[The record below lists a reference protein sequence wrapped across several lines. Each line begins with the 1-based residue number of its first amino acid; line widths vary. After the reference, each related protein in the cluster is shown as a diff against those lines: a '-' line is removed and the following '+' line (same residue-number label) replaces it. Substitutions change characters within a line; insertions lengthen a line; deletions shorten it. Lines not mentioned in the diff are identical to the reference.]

1 MSTLKEKNQNHIF
14 TITTELDPPKSA
26 SSAITE
32 EQAQKVAPY
41 VDAVNIADCPM
52 AKMRMSPIA
61 LSCIIQQK
69 YQVESI
75 FPSDLPRQK
84 CHRPPGGTSR
94 SSGAWRA

>member
-26 SSAITE
+26 SSALTE

-69 YQVESI
+69 YQVES
-75 FPSDLPRQK
+75 
-84 CHRPPGGTSR
+84 
-94 SSGAWRA
+94 SSI

>member
-26 SSAITE
+26 SSAVTE

-52 AKMRMSPIA
+52 AK
-61 LSCIIQQK
+61 C
-69 YQVESI
+69 V
-75 FPSDLPRQK
+75 
-84 CHRPPGGTSR
+84 
-94 SSGAWRA
+94 

>member
-61 LSCIIQQK
+61 LSCIIQQNACSLS
-69 YQVESI
+69 VS
-75 FPSDLPRQK
+75 PTGRK
-84 CHRPPGGTSR
+84 CECRRGRKSLR
-94 SSGAWRA
+94 SPLWANTQ